1 MSRRRTRMSTV
12 CHLALFLAYLVAA
25 SAYLGL
31 VYSERA
37 SNTEEQSASLMGPSA
52 PEATGLN

>member
-1 MSRRRTRMSTV
+1 MSTV